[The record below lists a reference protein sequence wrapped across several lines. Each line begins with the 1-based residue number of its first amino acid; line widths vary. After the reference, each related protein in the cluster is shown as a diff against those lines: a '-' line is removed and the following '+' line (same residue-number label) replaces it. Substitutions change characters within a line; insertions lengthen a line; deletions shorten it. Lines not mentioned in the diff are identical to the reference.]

1 MDVII
6 LIVLIILFVFLFK
19 RTFSSFVY
27 AVAVTDIFFRIVDYI
42 KDTLASGS
50 IHTFMNT
57 YIPESIPE
65 VIHTYTKGIFCDV
78 LVWGYVILMIIFE
91 FYAIRTFMHKK

>member
-6 LIVLIILFVFLFK
+6 LIAVIVLFVFLFK

-27 AVAVTDIFFRIVDYI
+27 ATAVTDIFFRIVTYLKI
-42 KDTLASGS
+42 TLARGAVY
-50 IHTFMNT
+50 TFIDT
-57 YIPESIPE
+57 YIPSNIPE
-65 VIHTYTKGIFCDV
+65 VIGRYTKGIFCDV